1 MLLSLRLCLIE
12 GSELDGQHG
21 AAEPPQGHGR
31 EHSRLSPAHAAL
43 PRVLS
48 GPQQW
53 AHCGAAFKKNTLK
66 KKILIMKYLFG

>member
-21 AAEPPQGHGR
+21 AAEPPQGHGH

-43 PRVLS
+43 PSVPPPNSGHSVVL
-48 GPQQW
+48 P
-53 AHCGAAFKKNTLK
+53 LK
-66 KKILIMKYLFG
+66 KIP